1 MVDTCLRK
9 ILIDRNVQGAI
20 DFAKSTI
27 SDLLQNKLDI
37 SMLVISKQLGKSADD
52 ADYVA
57 KQAHVELAMRHLSLR
72 SPSQR
77 QKTPHTGHR

>member
-37 SMLVISKQLGKSADD
+37 SMLVISKSLGKSADD
-52 ADYVA
+52 ADYTA
-57 KQAHVELAMRHLSLR
+57 SKRTWNSLCA
-72 SPSQR
+72 
-77 QKTPHTGHR
+77 